1 MRNLSLLVA
10 VTLLIVTIVFAQD
23 KPVSTGWLV
32 TMDGGLNLSQNNY
45 SDNWEGGEA
54 GSMIWAAN
62 LNSLAKKRLS
72 GKVRNK
78 NTLKLSFGQTHSQ
91 SVETKTW
98 AGPVKSTDLIDFE
111 TLFRFTLGAYVDPYA
126 AGRLE
131 SQFIDG
137 SVPANKRNF
146 NPMRFTESAGVI
158 RMLIDED
165 KRDWSVRAGAAF
177 RQTLDRDRLD
187 PLTGDKDSK
196 LSRDGGLEFVS
207 ELSTPIAK
215 ERILLT
221 SKLIVYKALYYSE
234 KADLEGTEAENYWQA
249 VDFDWENIFSASITE
264 YVMVNLYVQW
274 LYDKEIS
281 KAGRFKQTLSLGL
294 TYKFI

>member
-1 MRNLSLLVA
+1 MRYYIFIILLLFA
-10 VTLLIVTIVFAQD
+10 VTGFLFAQD
-23 KPVSTGWLV
+23 GVPPSGWQ
-32 TMDGGLNLSQNNY
+32 TTADGHLNMTQNNY

-62 LNSLAKKRLS
+62 INSLAKKRLS
-72 GKVRNK
+72 SKVRNK

-91 SVETKTW
+91 SVETKRW
-98 AGPVKSTDLIDFE
+98 SGPEKSTDLIDFE
-111 TLFRFTLGAYVDPYA
+111 SLFRFTLGAFVDPYA

-158 RMLIDED
+158 KMLIDED

-177 RQTLDRDRLD
+177 RQTLDQDRLD

-234 KADLEGTEAENYWQA
+234 KADLEGTDAENYWQA